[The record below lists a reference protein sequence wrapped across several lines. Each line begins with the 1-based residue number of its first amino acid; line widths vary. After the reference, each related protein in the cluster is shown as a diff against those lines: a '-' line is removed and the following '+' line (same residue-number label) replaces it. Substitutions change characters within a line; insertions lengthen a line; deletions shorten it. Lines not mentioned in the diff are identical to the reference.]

1 MIPSQASDEEV
12 PMHARIVRFTDVTP
26 ERISEVVARV
36 EESEGPPPGVD
47 STGFQLL
54 VDEAQG
60 TAIFV
65 GFFETE
71 EKMRDANAV
80 FEQMDPSEAP
90 GTRASV
96 DLCEVKAEATMS

>member
-1 MIPSQASDEEV
+1 
-12 PMHARIVRFTDVTP
+12 MHARVVRFTGVTP

-36 EESEGPPPGVD
+36 EESDGPPPGVD

-60 TAIFV
+60 TAIFI

-71 EKMRDANAV
+71 QKMRDANAV
-80 FEQMDPSEAP
+80 FDQMDSSETP

>member
-1 MIPSQASDEEV
+1 
-12 PMHARIVRFTDVTP
+12 MHARVVRFTGVTP
-26 ERISEVVARV
+26 ERISEIVAQV
-36 EESEGPPPGVD
+36 EEADGPPPGVD

-71 EKMRDANAV
+71 QKMRDASAV
-80 FEQMDPSEAP
+80 FEQMDASETP

-96 DLCEVKAEATMS
+96 DLCEVKAEATES